1 MYLNPCFCRKL
12 RSMAY
17 TGIQW
22 LYGTKVGY
30 GAVSRIDTLC
40 LCGTGKRIKA
50 QSVVPSN
57 PLSGGLGYRL
67 VDQQNGDV
75 VFDRIN
81 ASARRAF
88 QALSILFH
96 RQRLLAGRTDQNFQE
111 FLGDHA
117 SYFTPVARV
126 GLRNLPPSTPMMQST
141 GIMSRNLE
149 ALRLASFLPAQRALR
164 SRRLRGSLLP
174 RLEAQRQFSS
184 CISTNLASE
193 FDAARS
199 QRPNYCAV
207 TS

>member
-12 RSMAY
+12 RSIAY
-17 TGIQW
+17 TGTQW

-126 GLRNLPPSTPMMQST
+126 GLRNLPPSTPRSPRDDENA

-149 ALRLASFLPAQRALR
+149 ALLFASFLPDIACSALSAVKR
-164 SRRLRGSLLP
+164 VS
-174 RLEAQRQFSS
+174 F
-184 CISTNLASE
+184 
-193 FDAARS
+193 AA
-199 QRPNYCAV
+199 A
-207 TS
+207 